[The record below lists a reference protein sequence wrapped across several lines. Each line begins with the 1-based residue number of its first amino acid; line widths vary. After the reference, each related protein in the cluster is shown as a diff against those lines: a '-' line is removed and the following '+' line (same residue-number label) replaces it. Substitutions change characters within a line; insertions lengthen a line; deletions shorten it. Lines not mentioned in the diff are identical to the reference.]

1 MRTRILIAGVLA
13 ALLPCVPLQADN
25 YAEMWKEAKK
35 YEQKDLPKSACQT
48 AEKILKKARK
58 ENNRGQL
65 IAAFL
70 YRSKLRQV
78 LVPDSF
84 YSDIPKLEKLK

>member
-48 AEKILKKARK
+48 AEKILKK
-58 ENNRGQL
+58 E
-65 IAAFL
+65 I
-70 YRSKLRQV
+70 
-78 LVPDSF
+78 
-84 YSDIPKLEKLK
+84 I